1 MEAFIVGRS
10 WARVLRAW
18 RFEAGTEDGRSG
30 PLDRMLEHEGGCLSF
45 LEKVYFSSLKY
56 CKSVVFIP
64 HVSFGANQ
72 SFN

>member
-30 PLDRMLEHEGGCLSF
+30 PLDRMLDHEGGCLSF
-45 LEKVYFSSLKY
+45 FCFFFCLTNFKAIKSLK
-56 CKSVVFIP
+56 CF
-64 HVSFGANQ
+64 
-72 SFN
+72 